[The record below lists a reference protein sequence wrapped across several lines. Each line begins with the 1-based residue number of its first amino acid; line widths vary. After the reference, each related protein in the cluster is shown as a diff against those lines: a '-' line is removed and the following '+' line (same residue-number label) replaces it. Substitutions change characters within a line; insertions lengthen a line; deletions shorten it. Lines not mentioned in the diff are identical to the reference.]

1 MNTYCNDT
9 PCQKGSLM
17 SFLFLAKLEDS
28 IVAAR
33 QGNIMITSFHPE
45 LTDDLRFHKYFVDMI
60 INAQVLIMSSNTRS
74 ATCVA
79 N

>member
-1 MNTYCNDT
+1 M
-9 PCQKGSLM
+9 KRG
-17 SFLFLAKLEDS
+17 DS

-60 INAQVLIMSSNTRS
+60 IDAQQILGCHLTKKRGEI
-74 ATCVA
+74 
-79 N
+79 

>member
-1 MNTYCNDT
+1 MNKYFDDKL
-9 PCQKGSLM
+9 CQNK
-17 SFLFLAKLEDS
+17 SFVPFSFSVKLEDS

-60 INAQVLIMSSNTRS
+60 INAQVLMMSSNTRN
-74 ATCVA
+74 ATCVT

>member
-1 MNTYCNDT
+1 MSRN
-9 PCQKGSLM
+9 KSLM
-17 SFLFLAKLEDS
+17 SFLFSERLEDS

-60 INAQVLIMSSNTRS
+60 INAQVLIKSTNTRN
-74 ATCVA
+74 ATCITI
-79 N
+79 